1 MKFLHTADWQL
12 GMKASHLGH
21 DAASRVRE
29 ERLSSARRVIN
40 TARNHNVE
48 FLLIAGDTFED
59 NAVERGLIQKVADI
73 LASSPVPVYIIPG
86 NHDPLTPGSVWEHPA
101 WKSVENVHV
110 LRDEKPVDILGGI
123 IYPCPIKDK
132 HSRKDP
138 TAWIPSTQ
146 KQLMRIGIA
155 HGTVEGVHQSEPDYP
170 IPRDAALRSNLDYL
184 ALGHWHS
191 TAYYSTPKR
200 AERMAYSGTHETT
213 SFGERDSGNV
223 LIVDIPSPGSVPVI
237 TAIKTGNLKWKAIE
251 IEIMYPGDLA
261 SVREVMESEET
272 PELTLISVKLKGLL
286 HIEDRDYISRIRE
299 ILESRFLFS
308 KVDSSG
314 LHPSPRDTNW
324 IEGLP
329 PGILQNV
336 AARLQQLANPQ
347 YTEKRP
353 EGASPETASR
363 ALLELYAM
371 ISEVSP

>member
-12 GMKASHLGH
+12 GMKGSHLGH
-21 DAASRVRE
+21 AASRVRE
-29 ERLSSARRVIN
+29 ERLSAARRVID

-48 FLLIAGDTFED
+48 FLVIAGDTFED
-59 NAVERGLIQKVADI
+59 NAVERGLIQKAADI
-73 LASSPVPVYIIPG
+73 LASSPVPVYILPG
-86 NHDPLTPGSVWEHPA
+86 NHDPLTPGSVWGHPA
-101 WKSVENVHV
+101 WKSAENVHV
-110 LRDEKPVDILGGI
+110 LRDEKPVNILGGI
-123 IYPCPIKDK
+123 IYPCPVKEK

-146 KQLMRIGIA
+146 KSLMRIGIA

-191 TAYYSTPKR
+191 TASYSTSKR

-213 SFGERDSGNV
+213 GFGERDSGNV

-237 TAIKTGNLKWKAIE
+237 TPVKTGRLKWKTIE
-251 IEIMYPGDLA
+251 IEILYSGDLA
-261 SVREVMESEET
+261 TVREVLESEEN
-272 PELTLISVKLKGLL
+272 PESTLISLQLKGLF
-286 HIEDRDYISRIRE
+286 HTENHNEISRIHD
-299 ILESRFLFS
+299 ILDSRFLFGR
-308 KVDSSG
+308 VDSLG
-314 LHPSPRDTNW
+314 LRPSPRDSSW
-324 IEGLP
+324 IDSLP

-336 AARLQQLANPQ
+336 AARLQQLADPQ

-353 EGASPETASR
+353 DGASLEAASR
-363 ALLELYAM
+363 ALLELYTI